1 MDRFAKIVCTL
12 GPSSNSEEMIRAL
25 ISAGMNVARL
35 NFSHGTHESHAKLIK
50 LIREIADDMG
60 TSITILQD
68 LQGPKLRIG
77 KLPEGKIDLQAG
89 DHVSL
94 SSSESLV
101 VSEDDIFIPF
111 EIPDLHK
118 ALKPTDHILLDDGQ
132 IEMEVKSIDGERIE
146 AVVTLGGTLKSNKG
160 VNLPGANLTIPI
172 FTQKDRDDLKFGIE
186 NDIDMVAISFVK
198 QADDI
203 VTVRNAIRELTSN
216 NKAVKTPII
225 AKLERPEAL
234 EDLEEIMKVTD
245 GVMVAR
251 GDLGVEMSPAAVP
264 IAQKEIIACANT
276 HAKLVI
282 TATQML
288 DSMINNPRPTRA
300 EATDVANAVFDGTDA
315 VMLSGETAAGR
326 YPLESVRMMTSII
339 KAAEKNLSKWGNVSF
354 KTEMADQSDPVS
366 ITRAAR
372 ELANDRNVAAIV
384 VFTQSGRTA
393 RLMSKT
399 RPDVPILAF
408 TPEIRTYRQMSLYW
422 GVIPLLVPYADTLE
436 MMTKHVETAIATTT
450 NLKKGQQ
457 VILISG
463 FPVGAFR
470 QPNLALLHTLGEI

>member
-12 GPSSNSEEMIRAL
+12 GPSSNTRSMIQSL

-35 NFSHGTHESHAKLIK
+35 NFSHGTHEDHARLID
-50 LIREIADDMG
+50 LIREIADEMG
-60 TSITILQD
+60 VAITILQD

-77 KLPEGKIDLQAG
+77 KLPEGKIELKAG
-89 DHVSL
+89 DQVTL
-94 SSSESLV
+94 SSSESFMV
-101 VSEDDIFIPF
+101 DEEDIFIPF

-118 ALKPTDHILLDDGQ
+118 ALKPTNHILLDDGQ
-132 IEMEVKSIDGERIE
+132 IEMEVQSIDGERIE

-160 VNLPGANLTIPI
+160 VNLPGANLTMPS
-172 FTQKDRDDLKFGIE
+172 FTEKDREDLKFGLE
-186 NDIDMVAISFVK
+186 KGVDMVAISFVK
-198 QADDI
+198 EAQDI
-203 VTVRNAIRELTSN
+203 LTVRNEIKEFAPNSWAAR
-216 NKAVKTPII
+216 TPII
-225 AKLERPEAL
+225 AKIERPEAL
-234 EDLEEIMKVTD
+234 DDLDEIMKVTD

-264 IAQKEIIACANT
+264 IAQKEIIASANS

-315 VMLSGETAAGR
+315 VMLSGETAAGH
-326 YPLESVRMMTSII
+326 YPLESVTMMSSII
-339 KAAEKNLSKWGNVSF
+339 KTAEENLSKWGNVSF
-354 KTEMADQSDPVS
+354 KTEMAEQSDPVS

-408 TPEIRTYRQMSLYW
+408 TPELCTYQQMSLYW
-422 GVIPLLVPYADTLE
+422 GVTPLLVPYADTLE
-436 MMTKHVETAIATTT
+436 MMIKHVETAIATTT
-450 NLKKGQQ
+450 RLKKGQQ

-470 QPNLALLHTLGEI
+470 QPNLALLHTIGDV